1 MKWMPMILL
10 ATMLAGCATKQMT
23 TTAQWDEAAAQE
35 ARAEVEKAV
44 RLITAMDLEGLKAE
58 ITQDGF
64 VTIYDLDLEG
74 KPVRMGTRDE
84 GIQYLKTI
92 FDEMKKMGA
101 TLDMG
106 VPSIQCHAT
115 STIAYCVM
123 EYDFSAMMPD
133 GQKMTQPSRT
143 SLVLRK
149 GEDGWKWAHWHTSLS
164 TVPTPP
170 AAPSEP

>member
-1 MKWMPMILL
+1 MKWIPMILL
-10 ATMLAGCATKQMT
+10 AAMLGGCATKQMA
-23 TTAQWDEAAAQE
+23 TTAQWNEAAAQE
-35 ARAEVEKAV
+35 ARAEVEKSV

-64 VTIYDLDLEG
+64 VTIYDLDFEG

-92 FDEMKKMGA
+92 FDEAKKMGA

-106 VPSIQCHAT
+106 VPSIHCRAT

-123 EYDFSAMMPD
+123 EYDFSATMPD

-149 GEDGWKWAHWHTSLS
+149 GEDGWKWMHWHTSLA
-164 TVPTPP
+164 TVPAPP